1 MSVIQSIKK
10 QRTFCMIKPDGVMR
24 GLVGEIIHRIEKS
37 GLKVVAMKMITPTEE
52 MVRKHYPMSDQAWL
66 DRLGDKGLSTFSD
79 LGIDPKEHL
88 GTDDKSKIGANVAES
103 LVAYMTSGPVVAMI
117 VEGIQ
122 AVDMV
127 RKLAGHTLPFKA
139 ELGTIRGDF
148 SVDSPAIANVEG
160 RSIHNLF
167 HASET
172 QDEARNE
179 VSLWFGEEGVQT
191 YLRSGEDTMYSK
203 YY

>member
-1 MSVIQSIKK
+1 MSVITAIKN
-10 QRTFCMIKPDGVMR
+10 QHTFCMIKPDGVMR
-24 GLVGEIIHRIEKS
+24 GLIGEIIHRIEKS
-37 GLKVVAMKMITPTEE
+37 GMKVVALKMLTATPE
-52 MVRKHYPMSDQAWL
+52 MVKAHYPMEDQAWL
-66 DRLGDKGLSTFSD
+66 DRLGDKGISTFEG
-79 LGIDPKEHL
+79 LGLDVKAHL
-88 GTDDKSKIGANVAES
+88 GTDNKSEIGASVAES
-103 LVAYMTSGPVVAMI
+103 LVQFMTSGPVVAMI

-160 RSIHNLF
+160 RAIHNLF

-172 QDEARNE
+172 LDEAKNE
-179 VSLWFGEEGVQT
+179 VQLWFGKEGVEQ
-191 YLRSGEDTMYSK
+191 YMRSGEDTMYSK

>member
-1 MSVIQSIKK
+1 MSVITAIKN
-10 QRTFCMIKPDGVMR
+10 QHTFCMIKPDGVMR
-24 GLVGEIIHRIEKS
+24 GLIGEIIHRIEKS
-37 GLKVVAMKMITPTEE
+37 GMKVVALKMLTATPE
-52 MVRKHYPMSDQAWL
+52 MVKAHYPMEDQAWL
-66 DRLGDKGLSTFSD
+66 DRLGDKGISTFEG
-79 LGIDPKEHL
+79 LGLDVKAHL
-88 GTDDKSKIGANVAES
+88 GTDNKSEIGASVAES
-103 LVAYMTSGPVVAMI
+103 LVQFMTSGPVVAMI

-160 RSIHNLF
+160 RAIHNLF

-172 QDEARNE
+172 LDEAKNE
-179 VSLWFGEEGVQT
+179 VQLWFGKEGFEQ
-191 YLRSGEDTMYSK
+191 YMRSGEDTMYSK